1 MLDSKI
7 YTYAYYKINDRPF
20 YQYLPTGNINDT
32 IYVKGMRWVE
42 EKKFIK
48 DGNYYIEI
56 PIKSK
61 TFGVGTPVYS
71 SDIVERY
78 YAGDSLLQKCD
89 KDDIEYLANS
99 TNRPWTLYGD
109 GEVSLG
115 HYKSY
120 IGINNGTVPEFEI
133 PENTVNGEA
142 HWYLELKF
150 EDGTVK
156 YEKTICDDKKYRGQK
171 CEKYSFVRVLE
182 YNLNG
187 EKKQRIIER
196 SNYYPYH
203 YVEATWLDDILNQA
217 KRLIVGKSNFSG
229 FAGVSPLYSFNTEDS
244 ACVFHDNQS
253 KIRDNNILT
262 VTGSGDAILDLFLY
276 GAKKVIAFDTNIL
289 TIFFA
294 ELKFTAAKYLSFDE
308 FGKFFNDL
316 DEKIYRKIENYL
328 SNNCRL
334 FWNEL
339 YNFCQV
345 VDMPLKNYE
354 NGGLFQ
360 TSMTFFAS
368 NDTIGNDK
376 GYYNEKQYLKL
387 QQILKSKSLE
397 DVSLIHCDLFDLPNK
412 FNLKGISYAYLS
424 NIMDFLVGVDKCD
437 LKVSSLEEFKNYILN
452 ALLPSLKENADVDL
466 SYLKSSWHMPGD
478 FEKYSSVYPE
488 YDGFVIKPL
497 SNNRDYILSFESDI
511 LRKKSNYRR

>member
-1 MLDSKI
+1 MLDTKV
-7 YTYAYYKINDRPF
+7 YAYAYYEVNDRKF

-32 IYVKGMRWVE
+32 IYVRGMCCVK

-78 YAGDSLLQKCD
+78 YAGDPLLQKWD
-89 KDDIEYLANS
+89 KEDIEYLANS

-109 GEVSLG
+109 GNVRMS
-115 HYKSY
+115 HYQNY
-120 IGINNGTVPEFEI
+120 IGINNGAVPEFEFPKNI
-133 PENTVNGEA
+133 VNGEVN
-142 HWYLELKF
+142 WYLELKF

-156 YEKTICDDKKYRGQK
+156 YEKTVCGDKKYRGQK
-171 CEKYSFVRVLE
+171 CEKYSFVKVLE

-187 EKKQRIIER
+187 EKKQKIIER

-203 YVEATWLDDILNQA
+203 RVESTWLDDILDQA
-217 KRLIVGKSNFSG
+217 KELIVNKPNFYG

-253 KIRDNNILT
+253 KIRDNDVLT
-262 VTGSGDAILDLFLY
+262 VIGSGDAILDLFLY

-294 ELKFTAAKYLSFDE
+294 ELKFVAAKYLSFDE
-308 FGKFFNDL
+308 FDKFFNEL
-316 DEKIYRKIENYL
+316 DEKIYRKIENNL
-328 SNNCRL
+328 SNDCRI

-339 YNFCQV
+339 YNFSQV
-345 VDMPLKNYE
+345 VDIPLKDYNS
-354 NGGLFQ
+354 GGLFQ
-360 TSMTFFAS
+360 TYISIFAA
-368 NDTIGNDK
+368 NGTIFNDK
-376 GYYNEKQYLKL
+376 GYYNERQYLKL
-387 QQILKSKSLE
+387 QQILKDKSLE
-397 DVSLIHCDLFDLPNK
+397 DVSLIHCDLFDLPNN
-412 FNLKGISYAYLS
+412 FDLKNISYAYLS
-424 NIMDFLVGVDKCD
+424 NIMDFLVGIDKMD
-437 LKVSSLEEFKNYILN
+437 LNVSSLEEFKNYILG
-452 ALLPSLKENADVDL
+452 ALLPSLKENADIDL

-497 SNNRDYILSFESDI
+497 SNNRDYILSFESDV